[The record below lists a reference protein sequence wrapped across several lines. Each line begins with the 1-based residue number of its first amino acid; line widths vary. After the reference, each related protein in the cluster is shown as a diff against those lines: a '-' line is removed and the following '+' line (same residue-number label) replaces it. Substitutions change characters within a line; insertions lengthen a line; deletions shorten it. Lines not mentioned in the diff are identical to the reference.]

1 MTQSPC
7 IHGQYDRERG
17 KVPGSYG
24 HYTQDAQTFASWG
37 VDYVKADFCDAQLPD
52 GSLIDAE
59 QACECRSPSSLR
71 MPDPRLLDRPR
82 LLPRSQ

>member
-37 VDYVKADFCDAQLPD
+37 VDSV
-52 GSLIDAE
+52 GIDYCYGNSDTYGNV
-59 QACECRSPSSLR
+59 QAAHQRS
-71 MPDPRLLDRPR
+71 
-82 LLPRSQ
+82 